1 MKEVTPDFDVLKSSV
16 FHRLL
21 QRAFPEWFPYDSL
34 RFFHPF
40 YTAEQNAKFAKEQNY
55 APNFSG
61 FAKGQLDLQASEP
74 EKPLKPLLLTKY
86 VDIQTVLSTGADEI
100 IHPAF
105 TNSANLP
112 EKVREALRP
121 IKATST
127 AQDLT
132 DSPENARM
140 TKAYFSTQM
149 RAVVEREV
157 IKMSQNDKNAV
168 FQVDVT
174 RE

>member
-1 MKEVTPDFDVLKSSV
+1 MKEVTPDYDILKSSV

-40 YTAEQNAKFAKEQNY
+40 YTAEQNAKFAKQQNY
-55 APNFSG
+55 APTFSG
-61 FAKGQLDLQASEP
+61 FSKGQLDLQASEP
-74 EKPLKPLLLTKY
+74 EKPPKPLLLTKY
-86 VDIQTVLSTGADEI
+86 GDIQAVLSTGADEI

-105 TNSANLP
+105 TKSANLP

-121 IKATST
+121 IRATST
-127 AQDLT
+127 VQEPSN
-132 DSPENARM
+132 SPENAKM
-140 TKAYFSTQM
+140 TKMYFSAQM
-149 RAVVEREV
+149 RAIVQREV
-157 IKMSQNDKNAV
+157 IKMSQNDKNTV